1 LNYQSLVKTRL
12 PWEEK
17 LARFANLFGPFT
29 TRWDD
34 FRSFREVEGYLEVY
48 WPAMQSK
55 IPPLVEM
62 DSKPRC
68 ACCGSAR
75 PMFLRYLTDRIGDKH
90 LVGQECYT
98 RLVELKL
105 VNHIDFNSPIPQFN
119 SEDKAG

>member
-1 LNYQSLVKTRL
+1 MTTQAPIKA
-12 PWEEK
+12 PWQNKVET
-17 LARFANLFGPFT
+17 FASMFGPFT
-29 TRWDD
+29 TTWDD

-55 IPPLVEM
+55 VPPLVEI

-75 PMFLRYLTDRIGDKH
+75 PMFLRYLTDRNNLKH
-90 LVGQECYT
+90 LVGHECYS

-105 VNHIDFNSPIPQFN
+105 VNHIDFNSPIPEPRQ
-119 SEDKAG
+119 

>member
-1 LNYQSLVKTRL
+1 MTTEASIKA
-12 PWEEK
+12 PWQKKVET
-17 LARFANLFGPFT
+17 FASMFGPFT
-29 TRWDD
+29 TTWDD

-55 IPPLVEM
+55 VPPLVEI

-75 PMFLRYLTDRIGDKH
+75 PMFLRYLTDRNNLKH
-90 LVGQECYT
+90 LVGHECYS

-105 VNHIDFNSPIPQFN
+105 VNHIDFNSPIPEPRQ
-119 SEDKAG
+119 